1 MQIACVY
8 ICACLIWCSE
18 DKGARVQTASIEEG
32 DRRGRRRLCYWVVY
46 DLLTIVIVFAL
57 FAVTISSYDAKA
69 SQTYIFWIKTLYG
82 WLSFPWFVLKLPL
95 MFPLILHTHP
105 SAYNVE
111 GHCVAYANAKE
122 REENREARIEK
133 YGKLKN
139 AMYTFIFHSLQS

>member
-1 MQIACVY
+1 
-8 ICACLIWCSE
+8 
-18 DKGARVQTASIEEG
+18 
-32 DRRGRRRLCYWVVY
+32 
-46 DLLTIVIVFAL
+46 
-57 FAVTISSYDAKA
+57 
-69 SQTYIFWIKTLYG
+69 
-82 WLSFPWFVLKLPL
+82 